1 MPEASCPV
9 FYQSAYRANPA
20 LDVSSLKRVAL
31 LLAGGDGTRLQE
43 FTRAFAGSPIPKQ
56 YCRFLH
62 GSSLLEFT
70 IRRAQ
75 LFAARER
82 INVIV
87 NGDHLNLAREQLR
100 DVPESNVFVQPRNRD
115 TGPGMIFSLI
125 NLERIYKDAIV
136 VVFPTDHY
144 IGNDWAF
151 IAQVQHAA
159 HAIRRMPEKIAML
172 GIVPDRPETGY
183 GYILPSDRLKA
194 FERAYD
200 VKAFTEK
207 PSLDKARG
215 IISSGGLWNTF
226 VMVFRLSRMMKL
238 LRETVPHEFGKL
250 SALHEAPEK
259 AASVY
264 QDLDPWNLS
273 TRFLAQ
279 IPQHLIVTRVTN
291 VHWSDWGTRESIE
304 RTFRMLNLLPFPNR
318 RQVDT
323 DLRCGRR
330 SGESEWSKNRDLFKG
345 DWYER

>member
-1 MPEASCPV
+1 MREAACPV
-9 FYQSAYRANPA
+9 FSHGDYRANPA
-20 LDVSSLKRVAL
+20 PDVSSLKRVAL
-31 LLAGGDGTRLQE
+31 LLAGGDGRRLQE
-43 FTRAFAGSPIPKQ
+43 FTRAIAGSPIPKQ
-56 YCRFLH
+56 YCRLLD

-70 IRRAQ
+70 LRRAQ
-75 LFAARER
+75 LFSARER
-82 INVIV
+82 ISVIV
-87 NGDHLNLAREQLR
+87 NVDHLNFAREQLR

-136 VVFPTDHY
+136 AVFPTDHY

-159 HAIRRMPEKIAML
+159 HAIRRMPEKIAIL

-183 GYILPSDRLKA
+183 GYILPSGRLGA
-194 FERAYD
+194 FERSYD

-207 PSLDKARG
+207 PSADKARG
-215 IISSGGLWNTF
+215 IISSGGLWNSF

-238 LRETVPHEFGKL
+238 LQVTVPHEFARL
-250 SALHEAPEK
+250 SALREAPEQT
-259 AASVY
+259 AAVY

-273 TRFLAQ
+273 TRFLSR
-279 IPQHLIVTRVTN
+279 IPRHLIVTRVAN

-304 RTFRMLNLLPFPNR
+304 RTYRKLNLLPLSNR
-318 RQVDT
+318 CSLET

-330 SGESEWSKNRDLFKG
+330 PVKGE
-345 DWYER
+345 